1 MKQEEIKPE
10 ESNRLKET
18 KIIRVE
24 RDGKEI
30 EIILFPKWLCPICG
44 GELLDCNDVIRS
56 IAKGTT
62 DLGQCP
68 DCRILFG
75 RYN

>member
-1 MKQEEIKPE
+1 MTNEIKPE
-10 ESNRLKET
+10 ECKRLKET

-24 RDGKEI
+24 RDGKEL
-30 EIILFPKWLCPICG
+30 EIIFFPKWLCPICG
-44 GELLDCNDVIRS
+44 QELLDANYSLVRAARS
-56 IAKGTT
+56 TT
-62 DLGQCP
+62 SLGICP